1 MNTQNPKTKFS
12 EVAKHY
18 LGCKLQTT
26 DGIGNFDEF
35 TPKDSNQ
42 ITCYNLVI
50 AYHAA
55 EEVKPL
61 LYDLDSKGDIPNKV
75 LIGVCQIV
83 NEMNENIEHAEKSS
97 LGNLAVRA
105 WAKCVDSLRAMH
117 IDCDGLIESGQAID
131 VTTLPVNPY
140 LTAIDGK

>member
-1 MNTQNPKTKFS
+1 MNTQTTKTKFS

-35 TPKDSNQ
+35 SPKDLNQ
-42 ITCYNLVI
+42 ITCYTLTK

-61 LYDLDSKGDIPNKV
+61 LYDLDSKGDMPNDV
-75 LIGVCQIV
+75 LLDMCKAV
-83 NEMNENIEHAEKSS
+83 NEMNKNIEHAEKS
-97 LGNLAVRA
+97 GIANLAVRA

-131 VTTLPVNPY
+131 VTTLPINPY
-140 LTAIDGK
+140 LTNEPKK